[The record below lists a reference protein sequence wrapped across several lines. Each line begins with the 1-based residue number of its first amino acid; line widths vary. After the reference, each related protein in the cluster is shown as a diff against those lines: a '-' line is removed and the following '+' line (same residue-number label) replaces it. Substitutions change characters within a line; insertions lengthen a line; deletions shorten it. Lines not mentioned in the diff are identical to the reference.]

1 MTIASTRAVYER
13 KLADV
18 LTKPE
23 KEEEPEQNGD
33 SPEEEMKNGYS
44 DSDIDGMYRIIRLL
58 CNAMGL
64 YLLNDRYASIR
75 LS

>member
-44 DSDIDGMYRIIRLL
+44 DSDIDGM
-58 CNAMGL
+58 
-64 YLLNDRYASIR
+64 
-75 LS
+75 